1 MNRKPYNFWDQLD
14 YMALTYDSDEE
25 KKMNDKTQLEILEQ
39 CVPLFNDYILI
50 RRMYDNSFP
59 KSETLSNKGVAAFKL
74 FAEKYDQLRIEFKT
88 EFCIDNMPFNLTKN
102 VITKMIPT
110 SEESHL
116 IYWLM
121 YQAGWP
127 DEVIAYKFKL
137 VLAKEKEKIK
147 HLRFMENALQYN
159 SQIMNS
165 KEMLEIREQHSQQY
179 ASLLEDNFGPC
190 LKRKREDDSDFPS
203 VYEISEEELAEQ
215 MSKKMK
221 QDMTQQYSGLDAVL
235 STLEPGEVME
245 IGPN

>member
-59 KSETLSNKGVAAFKL
+59 KSEIINNKGVAAFNL
-74 FAEKYDQLRIEFKT
+74 FKDKYDQLRIEFKT

-127 DEVIAYKFKL
+127 EEVIAYKFKL
-137 VLAKEKEKIK
+137 VLAKEKERLNK
-147 HLRFMENALQYN
+147 LNSMENALQYG
-159 SQIMNS
+159 SHAMIPT
-165 KEMLEIREQHSQQY
+165 EIYELRGQHSQQY

-203 VYEISEEELAEQ
+203 VYEVSEDELAEQ

-221 QDMTQQYSGLDAVL
+221 QDLAQKYSGLDAVL
-235 STLEPGEVME
+235 STLEPGEV
-245 IGPN
+245 IQIDQT